1 MKLADI
7 RRMAG
12 YIPVDH
18 APLFTPEPFSPLD
31 ARIRHQFKCEND
43 PAFGWYFAKHF
54 AKARESLHYAAQDFP
69 WIRHAYNVQRFGNKL
84 NPRAFENNEPTATA
98 ISWQMPEFYNYGIM
112 VKGLLLAPD
121 ATVEKIAELTN
132 LNIDAI
138 RAYEQLFFNVLDR
151 KADTAYLCRLVYPNG
166 IISEI
171 LPDHHI
177 PANLETQV
185 LSAGYKNGMKAVM
198 HLMGARGMLE
208 HKSDDATSLER
219 EIMAN
224 ANFYARN
231 GGLNQNHPAVQQ
243 GRQLLAAAKKGSH
256 DAGMPVADPGGPTSL
271 GSSLVISFMEMA
283 QGSRQS
289 DLDRRNGAG
298 TSSK

>member
-1 MKLADI
+1 MNLAAIKDMI
-7 RRMAG
+7 RHV
-12 YIPVDH
+12 PVETD
-18 APLFTPEPFSPLD
+18 PLFSPESLCSMD
-31 ARIRHQFKCEND
+31 ARIRHQYKREND
-43 PAFGWYFAKHF
+43 PAFGWYFARHF
-54 AKARESLHYAAQDFP
+54 AKARESLPYAAHDFP
-69 WIRHAYNVQRFGNKL
+69 WIRRAYNVQRFGNKL

-98 ISWQMPEFYNYGIM
+98 ISWEMPEFYNYGIM

-166 IISEI
+166 IISEM

-243 GRQLLAAAKKGSH
+243 GRQLLAAAKKSGQ
-256 DAGMPVADPGGPTSL
+256 DAGMPAADPGGPTSL

-283 QGSRQS
+283 RGSRQS
-289 DLDRRNGAG
+289 DLDRGNGAG